1 MKKII
6 RITSFFVLA
15 VALLA
20 LTGCTTPKQAI
31 SADYEALV
39 TAYNG
44 KTFSDVVE
52 DLALP
57 TVGENESTIVWSSS
71 DTDIMSDAGVPV
83 LVNGLVNT
91 DGVLSLSD
99 AVRTVTMTGVVSH
112 KGTSVTG
119 TVTFT
124 VTVPAYSEG
133 ADLIVK
139 AYSALMTAY
148 EGVQLSGYNYI
159 FSGDSVVPTY
169 EYDFV
174 SYSGVTITYAN
185 STHLS
190 FDGAK
195 ATVARPTESATV
207 TDNVSVT
214 LAVGDLS
221 ATITVP
227 VIITRDDTNYCTLSD
242 VRDAID
248 AGSST
253 YSGKTYAYYGTITEI
268 LENTDS
274 YKVFFIQDGEEAFE
288 VYGYNGDTA
297 IQEGDYVFIVSEVTS
312 YNGLYETKS
321 GTIDS
326 VQVVIPAAENT
337 AKINAINTI
346 ALTSAN
352 FNKTDLAGK
361 DNCVVSIEKLVYI
374 KGTVAISESGA
385 YSSGYITFILDDMAT
400 TTTVYVNKYADDIAA
415 LATFI
420 NSLQVGDI
428 VTISSCTLG
437 WYNAPQLN
445 INLAANIAK
454 STAVLTNAEKL
465 ALEAKYLS
473 FEDSLNSGS
482 ETTLDTAGSMFDSI
496 AISWALAEGTD
507 ANATIADGK
516 LSIADGGFS
525 FTITATLTLGDAT
538 LDKSFEVQAVAPV
551 DLAAVISAVDGSTFE
566 AGTAL
571 SATVAYAGEGLCALS
586 DGTHYVVAILP
597 EGVSVDEG
605 NGVIVSLSAASLTS
619 GVYAVVVSAVVVNDG
634 AEGIYG
640 GAFTTVEALAALETV
655 AVQKVVLKN
664 VVIASGAVVS
674 GDFTLSFFDIDDYG
688 TASPAALP
696 DGTYEYLEGFVAPA
710 TSTGAVFYATASWT
724 PITTA
729 LAAADSTEVNYTLRG
744 VVTIIMSSSG
754 AMLTDEDGNSI
765 YIYKSNLTKI
775 DGFVAG
781 AYVELSGQKGTAH
794 GATRFSVDLDS
805 VLLCA
810 SPNAPEV
817 LTNLKANATDL
828 TDVSV
833 LGSAYDYKYVNV
845 TGLTLVVPEGTTY
858 AALTETSSFNVT
870 FKDASN
876 NELSV
881 RIDANAGLEAENAFI
896 SLLVTAQ
903 ANPSAYTFNLTGLWY
918 NYYTQVYPVFDSVA
932 LVPVTPVV

>member
-31 SADYEALV
+31 SADYEALAA
-39 TAYNG
+39 AYNG

-71 DTDIMSDAGVPV
+71 DKDIMSDAGVPV

-99 AVRTVTMTGVVSH
+99 AARTVTMTGVVSH

-119 TVTFT
+119 TVSFT
-124 VTVPAYSEG
+124 VTVPAYSEE

-139 AYSALMTAY
+139 AYSAIMTAY

-174 SYSGVTITYAN
+174 NYTGVTITYAN
-185 STHLS
+185 STHLT
-190 FDGAK
+190 FDGVE
-195 ATVARPTESATV
+195 ATVARPTDSETV

-248 AGSST
+248 AG
-253 YSGKTYAYYGTITEI
+253 YENYNGKVYAFYGTVTEV
-268 LENTDS
+268 LEAGA
-274 YKVFFIQDGEEAFE
+274 YKTFFIQDGDEAFE
-288 VYGYNGDTA
+288 VYGYNGDAA
-297 IQEGDYVFIVSEVTS
+297 IATGDYILIVSEVTS

-321 GTIDS
+321 GAIDS
-326 VQVVIPAAENT
+326 VQVVTVAAENT
-337 AKINAINTI
+337 AKINAISKI
-346 ALTSAN
+346 ALTSDN

-374 KGTVAISESGA
+374 KGNVAISESGA

-454 STAVLTNAEKL
+454 STAVLTDAEKI

-482 ETTLDTAGSMFDSI
+482 ETTLDVAGSMFDSI
-496 AISWALAEGTD
+496 ALSWALAEGTD

-586 DGTHYVVAILP
+586 DGIHYVVAVLP

-619 GVYAVVVSAVVVNDG
+619 GIYAVVVSAVVVNDG

-696 DGTYEYLEGFVAPA
+696 DGTYTYLEGFVAPA
-710 TSTGAVFYATASWT
+710 TSTGAVFYATDGW
-724 PITTA
+724 
-729 LAAADSTEVNYTLRG
+729 DSIQNIIDGTNGDTFTVRG
-744 VVTIIMSSSG
+744 VVTAINGSSG
-754 AMLTDEDGNSI
+754 CFITDENGVSVNV
-765 YIYKSNLTKI
+765 YKSGLFTSFSFVLGDYIEVSGARGSYGTLIELLPTDLTVI
-775 DGFVAG
+775 AG
-781 AYVELSGQKGTAH
+781 
-794 GATRFSVDLDS
+794 
-805 VLLCA
+805 
-810 SPNAPEV
+810 PNAPEYV
-817 LTNLKANATDL
+817 AALVAASKSVTNTQTL
-828 TDVSV
+828 TDTDKNTYVTVSELV
-833 LGSAYDYKYVNV
+833 YTSGSYDQLTTVSSKNV
-845 TGLTLVVPEGTTY
+845 VFT
-858 AALTETSSFNVT
+858 
-870 FKDASN
+870 DASGN
-876 NELSV
+876 SFTVYLNSNVGL
-881 RIDANAGLEAENAFI
+881 DALNQMQTILAPVF
-896 SLLVTAQ
+896 
-903 ANPSAYTFNLTGLWY
+903 ANPSGYTVTVTG
-918 NYYTQVYPVFDSVA
+918 VFTIYSSTYEMYACVDSIV
-932 LVPVTPVV
+932 VTPVTPAA